1 MQNSSGKCRDLPTNM
16 SHART
21 FLEGGLSPEIR
32 IEFWLL
38 RAWRFCRQRF
48 YMLRDL
54 PQVYDPAQVEAKWY
68 PFWEKRG
75 YFTADNTS
83 TRPRFCIVIPPPNV
97 TGSLHM
103 GHALQHTLHDILVR
117 WKRMSG
123 YNTLWLPG
131 TDHASIAVH
140 YVLDKQLEQQN
151 KTRFDLGREEFLKLA
166 WEWKKTSGGTILNQ
180 MRRMGVSVDWSR
192 ERFTMDEGLSR
203 AVQEVFVRL
212 HEEGLIY
219 RGEYIVNWCP
229 RCKTAISDLEVVYQP
244 TKGKLWHLKYP
255 IIDSDGFVLV
265 ATTRPETMLGDTAVA
280 VHPEDGRYTSLVGKQ
295 VLLPVMN
302 RKIPV
307 IADAFVDREF
317 GTGVVKVTP
326 AHDAQDYEAAL
337 RHNLPRVT
345 VIDEDGRMTKEAG
358 AYAGMDRFACRHR
371 LLDQLSAEGYLR
383 KVEDYEHNVG
393 HCDRC
398 QAVVEPKVSMQWY
411 LKVDSL
417 AKPAIAAVED
427 GRVRFVPD
435 NFKKRYFEWMYNIH
449 DWCIS
454 RQLWWGHRIPAW
466 YCDRCGE
473 IVVSRTTPSACP
485 KCGGP
490 LRAENDILD
499 TWFSS
504 ALWPFSTL
512 GWPED
517 TVDLRV
523 FYPTDVLITGP
534 DIIFF
539 WVARMIMMGLKFMD
553 DVPFRQVHINGI
565 VRDAS
570 RKKMSKTRGN
580 VIEPLE
586 LIDEYGADAVRFTLS
601 SMAVPGTDIPFS
613 TDRMKGYS
621 AFANKV
627 WNAARFVLMHLE
639 EDQAAVNPDA
649 VDELLLKGRDRMP
662 LEDRW
667 VLHRLNEVSGDLSE
681 ALDKFRFHEASSE
694 IYQFIWHE
702 LCDWYIELAKP
713 VLKNPSAHEEEKA
726 ARVKVLVHTLDYAL
740 RILHPFMPYIT
751 EEIWQK
757 LPHEGESIMIQEFP
771 RPRETR
777 VDREAAQGMQ
787 DLMDL
792 IVSVRS
798 ARAELNIDPRKV
810 LDCAL
815 VIPDERARER
825 VRRNMDKVRYLA
837 RLGDIR
843 FSDRLPGNLLRGVW
857 RLGEFGLVIQGVIDY
872 EAERERLN
880 KELGRVKD
888 QIEKV
893 LKKIN
898 SHEFVARAPES
909 VVAENR
915 ERHAELLERM
925 RTLEANLAHL
935 PSQSE

>member
-1 MQNSSGKCRDLPTNM
+1 MPR
-16 SHART
+16 
-21 FLEGGLSPEIR
+21 E
-32 IEFWLL
+32 LL
-38 RAWRFCRQRF
+38 QK
-48 YMLRDL
+48 
-54 PQVYDPAQVEAKWY
+54 VYDPAQVEGKWY
-68 PFWEKRG
+68 PYWERG
-75 YFTADNTS
+75 AYFAADSAS

-123 YNTLWLPG
+123 FNTLWLPG

-140 YVLDKQLEQQN
+140 FVLDKQLEQQK

-192 ERFTMDEGLSR
+192 ERFTMDEGLSH
-203 AVQEVFVRL
+203 AVQEVFIRL
-212 HEEGLIY
+212 YEESLIY

-229 RCKTAISDLEVVYQP
+229 RCKTAISDLEVVYEP
-244 TKGKLWHLKYP
+244 TRGKLWHLKYP
-255 IIDSDGFVLV
+255 LIGSEGYVSV

-280 VHPEDGRYTSLVGKQ
+280 VHPEDPRYQALVGRK
-295 VLLPVMN
+295 VLLPIMN
-302 RKIPV
+302 REIPV
-307 IADAFVDREF
+307 IADRIVDREF

-326 AHDAQDYEAAL
+326 AHDAHDYEAGL
-337 RHNLPRVT
+337 RHNLPKVT
-345 VIDEDGRMTKEAG
+345 VIDESGAMTKEAG
-358 AYAGMDRFACRHR
+358 IYAGMDRFACRHE
-371 LLDQLSAEGYLR
+371 LVGKLSAEGYLL

-398 QAVVEPKVSMQWY
+398 SAVVEPKISLQWY
-411 LKVDSL
+411 LRVASL
-417 AKPAIAAVED
+417 AKPAIEVVEN
-427 GRVRFVPD
+427 GRIQFVPD
-435 NFKKRYFEWMYNIH
+435 SFKKRYFEWMYNIH

-466 YCDRCGE
+466 YCDACGE
-473 IVVSRTTPSACP
+473 IIVSRTAPESCT

-490 LRAENDILD
+490 LRAETDILD

-512 GWPED
+512 GWPDD
-517 TVDLRV
+517 TADLRV

-539 WVARMIMMGLKFMD
+539 WVARMIMMGLKFMG

-586 LIDEYGADAVRFTLS
+586 LIDQYGADAVRFTLS

-627 WNAARFVLMHLE
+627 WNAARFVLMNLDE
-639 EDQAAVNPDA
+639 NQAPASA
-649 VDELLLKGRDRMP
+649 EMIDELLSKKRGRMP
-662 LEDRW
+662 LEDLW
-667 VLHRLNEVSGDLSE
+667 ILHRLNQISGDIAE
-681 ALDKFRFHEASSE
+681 ALDKFRFHDASSL

-702 LCDWYIELAKP
+702 LCDWYIELVKP
-713 VLKNPSAHEEEKA
+713 VLTTPSAQEEEKA
-726 ARVKVLVHTLDYAL
+726 ERVMVLVHTLDYAL
-740 RILHPFMPYIT
+740 RLLHPFMPYIT

-757 LPHEGESIMIQEFP
+757 MPHEGESIMIQEFP
-771 RPRETR
+771 RPRS
-777 VDREAAQGMQ
+777 VREHSAAAQSMQ
-787 DLMDL
+787 DLMNL
-792 IVSVRS
+792 IISVRS
-798 ARAELNIDPRKV
+798 IRAEMDIDPKKTLASV
-810 LDCAL
+810 L
-815 VIPDERARER
+815 VIPGFRAREN
-825 VRRNMDKVRYLA
+825 VRENIDKVRYLA
-837 RLGDIR
+837 RLGQV
-843 FSDRLPGNLLRGVW
+843 SYVESLPTDLLKGVW
-857 RLGEFGLVIQGVIDY
+857 RLGEFGLAVQGIIDY
-872 EAERERLN
+872 EAVRERLQ
-880 KELGRVKD
+880 KELARIKD
-888 QIEKV
+888 EIEKI

-898 SHEFVARAPES
+898 SHEFVARAPEE
-909 VVAENR
+909 VVSENR
-915 ERHAELLERM
+915 TRLAELRERM
-925 RTLEANLAHL
+925 KKLETNLGQL
-935 PSQSE
+935 PSQ